1 MKKILFLLL
10 PVAIFAQSFI
20 LSNIPL
26 PKTYIQNLDP
36 YECDELCMQEYL
48 DKGMIF
54 SFLAH
59 AYNKLEDSEQNEAR
73 VMFVSILNLG
83 AFHSSD
89 NLKIALLLPYKK
101 IGKYASSTTNAVF
114 AYLMTKSHPFVL
126 KSYKIESEESED
138 LSLALEQIRQ
148 DGFEYII
155 APLTKKGAQNII
167 EINPALHIYFPT
179 INIKDVNTSSAFLS
193 FGAIDYT
200 AQSDLLLKE
209 AFSPLVIFSDKSLTG
224 KKLAIHQKEEFLNPT
239 VLEEEINDSNESSS
253 FFAEAF
259 SVFSSP
265 EPESQEE
272 KMITTEELDEN
283 ITLPEK
289 KVINYYV
296 SRRTTNLEN
305 YLKENEDIVN
315 GSFFINTPIIKSGMV
330 MSQLTLYDT
339 NATNVLSTQIN
350 YDPLLLSMTQYIDRK
365 EMVVANSITEHN
377 NILIETN
384 SLLGNDIVY
393 DWINYSTTVG
403 IDYFYSLIT
412 DEDRTYHTQIENN
425 QMIYDI
431 ELLQPSRSKFIKYVR
446 PFREPIVEDLNVTEE
461 LPLEETEE

>member
-10 PVAIFAQSFI
+10 PVIMFAQSFI

-36 YECDELCMQEYL
+36 YECDESCMQEYL
-48 DKGMIF
+48 DNGMIF

-59 AYNKLEDSEQNEAR
+59 AYNKIDDADQNEAR

-83 AFHSSD
+83 AFHS
-89 NLKIALLLPYKK
+89 NNKLKIALLLPYKK
-101 IGKYASSTTNAVF
+101 IGKYASSTTNAAF
-114 AYLMTKSHPFVL
+114 AYLMTKNHPFML
-126 KSYKIESEESED
+126 KSYKIESENIED
-138 LSLALEQIRQ
+138 IQLALEQIRE

-155 APLTKKGAQNII
+155 APLTNKGAKSII
-167 EINPALHIYFPT
+167 EINPALHVYFPT

-209 AFSPLVIFSDKSLTG
+209 AYSPLVIFSDKSSTG
-224 KKLAIHQKEEFLNPT
+224 KKLAIHQREEFMNPT
-239 VLEEEINDSNESSS
+239 VINNSDDENSSSS
-253 FFAEAF
+253 FFSEAL
-259 SVFSSP
+259 SVFSSS
-265 EPESQEE
+265 EPEQLQE
-272 KMITTEELDEN
+272 TENE
-283 ITLPEK
+283 TLAPEK
-289 KVINYYV
+289 KVINYFV
-296 SRRTTNLEN
+296 SRRTTNLEG
-305 YLKENEDIVN
+305 YLKENEKIIN
-315 GSFFINTPIIKSGMV
+315 GSFFINTPIIKSGMI

-339 NATNVLSTQIN
+339 NATNILSTQIN

-365 EMVVANSITEHN
+365 DMVVANSITEHN

-393 DWINYSTTVG
+393 DWINYTTTVG
-403 IDYFYSLIT
+403 IDYFFSLIT
-412 DEDRTYHTQIENN
+412 DEDRTYYTKIQNN

-446 PFREPIVEDLNVTEE
+446 PFREPIIEDEIS
-461 LPLEETEE
+461 LEEAQE